1 MPKLKLLII
10 DLDKISEKS
19 KVEKILD
26 YYLDK
31 HYIMVG
37 INTSDGDVKKQKE
50 VLNTYP
56 NLASVVSL
64 IKENGRIFQ
73 VFQNYGDLMVS
84 RIDNSKYTYRDMFEF
99 IMSSGVITKS
109 FKENET
115 TYIGEKSKI
124 AGMAIKH
131 IRSPR

>member
-64 IKENGRIFQ
+64 IKDNGRIFQ

-124 AGMAIKH
+124 TGMAIKH